1 MEGKPN
7 PVAIAPSPNPETDDV
22 TERPESMESVG
33 MELSLWHALS
43 ADLASTNSGLAF
55 IYRTLELL
63 LEEWHIDDLV
73 LVLEENTTGR
83 QLFRAGRRAVS
94 DVWTVEQVQE
104 ADQGLY
110 AEIDSDLVTEDAANA
125 VVSLC
130 GVALRMDL
138 LEHDAAHDPLTK
150 VMNRRSFDRSLDQ
163 AVSRCQRYGW
173 PFALAV
179 IDLNDFKGL
188 NDRLGHAA
196 GDTVLA
202 AIGAEL
208 RQSLRVGDSAARLGG
223 DEFALILNE
232 GSAAMLSGLLDRLVA
247 AVARTGVDAEVGFS
261 AGIATAPADG
271 LDAAE
276 LYRFADQRLYEAK
289 GQG

>member
-1 MEGKPN
+1 M
-7 PVAIAPSPNPETDDV
+7 AIALSPNSEPDDTAV
-22 TERPESMESVG
+22 RPESMESVG
-33 MELSLWHALS
+33 MELALWHALS
-43 ADLASTNSGLAF
+43 ADLASTGSGLSF

-63 LEEWHIDDLV
+63 LEEWRIDDLV
-73 LVLEENTTGR
+73 LVFEENSTGR
-83 QLFRAGRRAVS
+83 QLFRAGRRPVS
-94 DVWTVEQVQE
+94 DVWSLDQVQNE
-104 ADQGLY
+104 EQGLY
-110 AEIDSDLVTEDAANA
+110 AEIDSDLVSEDAANA
-125 VVSLC
+125 IVSLC

-150 VMNRRSFDRSLDQ
+150 VMNRRSFDQLLDQ
-163 AVSRCQRYGW
+163 AASRCQRYGW

-179 IDLNDFKGL
+179 LDLNDFKGL

-196 GDTVLA
+196 GDVVLA

-232 GSAAMLSGLLDRLVA
+232 GSPAMLSGLLDRLTA

-261 AGIATAPADG
+261 AGIASAPADG
-271 LDAAE
+271 LDTAA
-276 LYRFADQRLYEAK
+276 LYRLADQRLYEAK
-289 GQG
+289 AK